1 MIETGEC
8 NPQTILAQSNQ
19 EGYTGL
25 AMPYHHIL
33 VVDDDPLVCKGL
45 KFNLEQ
51 VGYKVSTAATAHAA
65 LELAS
70 RYAFDAAILDI
81 GLPDDNGLDLC
92 KTIKAHR
99 DLPVI
104 FLTARRRELDEIV
117 GLEIGADDYIT
128 KPFSADIVLA
138 HLRVVLRRVSKPR
151 LEPLSTERLIVA
163 GPFALNPVTHTAQ
176 KNNKTLELA
185 PREFDLLHM
194 FMSYPERA
202 FSSEELVEGVWGVEF
217 VGEPQVLYVQVRSL
231 RMKIEEDP
239 SNPKHLLTLRGVGYK
254 FAP

>member
-1 MIETGEC
+1 
-8 NPQTILAQSNQ
+8 
-19 EGYTGL
+19 
-25 AMPYHHIL
+25 MPNLHIL

-51 VGYKVSTAATAHAA
+51 AGYQVSTASTAHTA
-65 LELAS
+65 LELA
-70 RYAFDAAILDI
+70 RRRAFDAAILDI

-92 KTIKAHR
+92 KTLKAQR

-128 KPFSADIVLA
+128 KPFSADILLA
-138 HLRVVLRRVSKPR
+138 HLRAVLRRISRPVTKPYPA
-151 LEPLSTERLIVA
+151 EQPIIA
-163 GPFALNPVTHTAQ
+163 GPFKLNPTNHSAH
-176 KNNKTLELA
+176 KHDKTLDLA
-185 PREFDLLHM
+185 PREFDLLRM
-194 FMSYPERA
+194 FMSHPERA
-202 FSSEELVEGVWGVEF
+202 FTSDELVEGVWGVEF

-239 SNPKHLLTLRGVGYK
+239 SVPRHILTLRGVGYK
-254 FAP
+254 FVP

>member
-1 MIETGEC
+1 
-8 NPQTILAQSNQ
+8 
-19 EGYTGL
+19 
-25 AMPYHHIL
+25 MPSIHVL

-51 VGYKVSTAATAHAA
+51 AGYKVSTASTAHSA
-65 LELAS
+65 LELS
-70 RYAFDAAILDI
+70 QRNPFDVAILDI

-92 KTIKAHR
+92 KKLKARR
-99 DLPVI
+99 DFPVI

-138 HLRVVLRRVSKPR
+138 HLRAVMRRLSKPIT
-151 LEPLSTERLIVA
+151 EPITTERALRV
-163 GPFALNPVTHTAQ
+163 GPFELNSVKHTAQ
-176 KNNKTLELA
+176 KNGNDLDLA
-185 PREFDLLHM
+185 PREFELLHM

-202 FSSEELVEGVWGVEF
+202 FTSEELVEGVWGVEF

-231 RMKIEEDP
+231 RMKIEENASDP
-239 SNPKHLLTLRGVGYK
+239 RHILTLRGVGYK

>member
-1 MIETGEC
+1 MFTLL
-8 NPQTILAQSNQ
+8 LASREQ
-19 EGYTGL
+19 EGYTPFT
-25 AMPYHHIL
+25 MPNFQVL

-51 VGYKVSTAATAHAA
+51 AGYKVSTASTAHAA
-65 LELAS
+65 LELSS
-70 RYAFDAAILDI
+70 RNAFDAAILDI

-92 KTIKAHR
+92 KTLKAQH

-128 KPFSADIVLA
+128 KPFSADVLLA
-138 HLRVVLRRVSKPR
+138 HLRAVLRRISKPIT
-151 LEPLSTERLIVA
+151 EPRPAEQPIVA
-163 GPFALNPVTHTAQ
+163 GHFKLNPTNHTAH
-176 KNNKTLELA
+176 KNDKVLDLA

-194 FMSYPERA
+194 FMSHPERA
-202 FSSEELVEGVWGVEF
+202 FTSNELVEGVWGVEF

-239 SNPKHLLTLRGVGYK
+239 SDPKHILTLRGVGYK
-254 FAP
+254 FVP

>member
-1 MIETGEC
+1 
-8 NPQTILAQSNQ
+8 
-19 EGYTGL
+19 
-25 AMPYHHIL
+25 MPSFQIL
-33 VVDDDPLVCKGL
+33 VVDDDPLICKGL

-51 VGYKVSTAATAHAA
+51 AGYKVTTASTAHAA
-65 LELAS
+65 LEHS
-70 RYAFDAAILDI
+70 GRNSFDAAILDI

-92 KTIKAHR
+92 KKLKAHR

-128 KPFSADIVLA
+128 KPFSADVLLA
-138 HLRVVLRRVSKPR
+138 HLRAVLRRVSRPVTVPR
-151 LEPLSTERLIVA
+151 PPERTLAA
-163 GPFALNPVTHTAQ
+163 GPFQLNPITHTVQ
-176 KNNKTLELA
+176 KNGVDLELA
-185 PREFDLLHM
+185 PREFELLHM

-239 SNPKHLLTLRGVGYK
+239 SNPRYVLTLRGVGYK
-254 FAP
+254 FVP

>member
-1 MIETGEC
+1 M
-8 NPQTILAQSNQ
+8 SN
-19 EGYTGL
+19 
-25 AMPYHHIL
+25 YHLL

-51 VGYKVSTAATAHAA
+51 AGYKVSTASTAHTA
-65 LELAS
+65 LELAG

-81 GLPDDNGLDLC
+81 GLPDENGLDLC
-92 KTIKAHR
+92 KTLKARR

-128 KPFSADIVLA
+128 KPFSADILLA
-138 HLRVVLRRVSKPR
+138 HLRAVLRRVSKPVT
-151 LEPLSTERLIVA
+151 EPRSIEKPIVS
-163 GPFALNPVTHTAQ
+163 GPFDLNPLTHTVH
-176 KNNKTLELA
+176 KNGQALDLA

-194 FMSYPERA
+194 FMSHPERA
-202 FSSEELVEGVWGVEF
+202 FTSDELVEGVWGVEF

-231 RMKIEEDP
+231 RMKIENNP
-239 SNPKHLLTLRGVGYK
+239 SDPKHILTLRGVGYK
-254 FAP
+254 FVP

>member
-1 MIETGEC
+1 
-8 NPQTILAQSNQ
+8 
-19 EGYTGL
+19 
-25 AMPYHHIL
+25 MPNFQIL

-51 VGYKVSTAATAHAA
+51 AGYKVSTASTAHTA
-65 LELAS
+65 LELAG
-70 RYAFDAAILDI
+70 RNAFDAAILDI

-92 KTIKAHR
+92 KTLKARR

-128 KPFSADIVLA
+128 KPFSADVLLA
-138 HLRVVLRRVSKPR
+138 HLRAVLRRISKPVTQPH
-151 LEPLSTERLIVA
+151 LGEQPIIA
-163 GPFALNPVTHTAQ
+163 GPFKLNPTNHSAH
-176 KNNKTLELA
+176 KNDKILDLA
-185 PREFDLLHM
+185 PREFDLLRM
-194 FMSYPERA
+194 FMSHPERA
-202 FSSEELVEGVWGVEF
+202 FTSDELVEGVWGVEF

-239 SNPKHLLTLRGVGYK
+239 SDPKHILTLRGVGYK
-254 FAP
+254 FVP

>member
-1 MIETGEC
+1 
-8 NPQTILAQSNQ
+8 
-19 EGYTGL
+19 
-25 AMPYHHIL
+25 
-33 VVDDDPLVCKGL
+33 L

-51 VGYKVSTAATAHAA
+51 AGYKVSTASTAHSA
-65 LELAS
+65 LELS
-70 RYAFDAAILDI
+70 QRNSFDVAILDI

-92 KTIKAHR
+92 KKLKSQR

-138 HLRVVLRRVSKPR
+138 HLRAVMRRLSKPIT
-151 LEPLSTERLIVA
+151 EPLTTERALRV
-163 GPFALNPVTHTAQ
+163 GPFELNPVKHTAQ
-176 KNNKTLELA
+176 KNGQDLDLA
-185 PREFDLLHM
+185 PREFELLHM

-202 FSSEELVEGVWGVEF
+202 FTSEELVEGVWGVEF

-231 RMKIEEDP
+231 RMKIEENASD
-239 SNPKHLLTLRGVGYK
+239 PKHILTLRGVGYK

>member
-1 MIETGEC
+1 
-8 NPQTILAQSNQ
+8 
-19 EGYTGL
+19 
-25 AMPYHHIL
+25 MPSFHIL

-51 VGYKVSTAATAHAA
+51 AGYKVATTSTAHTA
-65 LELAS
+65 LQLSERNS
-70 RYAFDAAILDI
+70 FDAAILDI

-92 KTIKAHR
+92 KKLKAQR

-138 HLRVVLRRVSKPR
+138 HLRAVLRRISKPVTEPR
-151 LEPLSTERLIVA
+151 LTETSLNV
-163 GPFALNPVTHTAQ
+163 GPFVLNPVSHTAQ
-176 KNNKTLELA
+176 KNGKPLELA
-185 PREFDLLHM
+185 PREFELLHM

-202 FSSEELVEGVWGVEF
+202 FTSEELVEGVWGVEF
-217 VGEPQVLYVQVRSL
+217 IGEPQVLYVQVRSL
-231 RMKIEEDP
+231 RMKIEDDA
-239 SNPKHLLTLRGVGYK
+239 SNPKHILTLRGVGYK
-254 FAP
+254 FMP